1 MKRFIISAILL
12 ITTALAFGAE
22 RIRMDIPADMLD
34 TDCLFGSRL
43 VRVSKPSSKAYSD
56 GQMKEQPVLVRLRN
70 EGNEYI
76 TMTQI
81 GHTDSEGT
89 SWKTRNDTFATERF
103 RIISIN
109 DGSYTVDMTEYLSSY
124 PLLVSVI
131 TPKDLKGNAANYEI
145 RNSSKGDGYITMLL
159 DYAYPDALHARVN
172 YFFMKLRPNALS
184 FNGVDGEKVGYES
197 LEYRNS
203 KGERSYKPY
212 RWDLSAGRQIVFYVD
227 RAFPKEWFPYIKEG
241 LEDWN
246 KAFEAIGIHSPIV
259 VLQET
264 DAVDRNSPLV
274 NMVRFVD
281 SSEANAKGQ
290 CFVDPRSGEVLQA
303 DILWWKGALKLL
315 CDWRYLQ
322 TGAADPAARQL
333 EYPLEMIGPM
343 IRHAMSHEMGHVLGL
358 SHNMGGSWA
367 YTPEQLKSPEFTAVY
382 GTTAS
387 IMDYARYNHIATPA
401 DVEAGVNMLPPR
413 LGPYDMYAIAAGYS
427 KEDATPGEYCFFS
440 PFISAAIS
448 PDPSSQAETLGNDVI
463 KSSDKGLYNCLQLL
477 LSDGLTKERVDLIQK
492 QYYKYIHLALSNL
505 GGTVHGVPVNLV
517 KQIQTLNFIFRGL
530 EDCPQ
535 AIYDKDTE
543 KQILNE
549 LNGKFIPK
557 RITDNNGPK
566 ALKAYQKVLKYRKKK
581 FTNK

>member
-1 MKRFIISAILL
+1 MKRIVLFAILL
-12 ITTALAFGAE
+12 ISCVLAFGTE
-22 RIRMDIPADMLD
+22 RIVVDIPADMLD
-34 TDCLFGSRL
+34 ADCLFGSRL
-43 VRVSKPSSKAYSD
+43 VKVDRPSGKAYSD
-56 GQMKEQPVLVRLRN
+56 GQMKEQPVLVRFSM
-70 EGNEYI
+70 EGNECI
-76 TMTQI
+76 AMTRI
-81 GHTDSEGT
+81 GYTDNEGT
-89 SWKTRNDTFATERF
+89 SWKTRGRDLAAERF
-103 RIISIN
+103 PIIGI
-109 DGSYTVDMTEYLSSY
+109 DEDSYTVDMTGYLSSY
-124 PLLVSVI
+124 PLPVSVI
-131 TPKDLKGNAANYEI
+131 TPKDLRGSAENCVVRGRSADNGCI
-145 RNSSKGDGYITMLL
+145 SLLL
-159 DYAYPDALHARVN
+159 DYSYPDALHASVN
-172 YFFMKLRPNALS
+172 LFFLKLRPEPLPARN
-184 FNGVDGEKVGYES
+184 VDGDKVGCES
-197 LEYRNS
+197 LEYRDS
-203 KGERSYKPY
+203 GGVRRYKPY
-212 RWDLSAGRQIVFYVD
+212 HWDLTAGRKIVFYVD
-227 RAFPKEWFPYIKEG
+227 RAFPEEWFPYIKEG
-241 LEDWN
+241 IEDWN
-246 KAFEAIGIHSPIV
+246 RAFEAVGIHSPIA
-259 VLQET
+259 VLPET
-264 DAVDRNSPLV
+264 DDVDRNSPLV

-427 KEDATPGEYCFFS
+427 KEDAAPGEYCFFS

-535 AIYDKDTE
+535 AIYDKDAE